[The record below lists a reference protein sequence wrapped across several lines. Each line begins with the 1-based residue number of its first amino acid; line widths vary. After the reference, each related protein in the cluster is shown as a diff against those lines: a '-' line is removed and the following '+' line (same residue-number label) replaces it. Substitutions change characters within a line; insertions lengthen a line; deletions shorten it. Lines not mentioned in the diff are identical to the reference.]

1 MSRINVFFFRLNSS
15 ESYFNC
21 LKAYKSLIKNM
32 ETRVTLIYL
41 EFFSA
46 FFEPKISK
54 IQKTGKIENL
64 FFFK

>member
-1 MSRINVFFFRLNSS
+1 
-15 ESYFNC
+15 
-21 LKAYKSLIKNM
+21 M

-64 FFFK
+64 FFFQVTFRKKTVFQLVYFTITVEYT